1 MDRDKRWERVK
12 IAVDGLVQGVG
23 EKVEGGQDGLVKV
36 LEENYAKNIT
46 DEFFKPIIVNEDK
59 GRIKGRRFVT
69 STGCILLTTYVQ
81 DRDTLYF
88 FNYRSDRM
96 REITSV
102 FGLPEKPME
111 VKVPKD
117 LVRFLASISC
127 RWSQK
132 SLLLAR
138 NYDD

>member
-23 EKVEGGQDGLVKV
+23 EKVEGGQDGLVKL
-36 LEENYAKNIT
+36 LEENYAKDVT
-46 DEFFKPIIVNEDK
+46 DEFFKPIIVNEEK
-59 GRIKGRRFVT
+59 GRIKGNDFRNHSKAFL
-69 STGCILLTTYVQ
+69 LLTVYFQ
-81 DRDTLYF
+81 DRDTLFF

-117 LVRFLASISC
+117 LVRFLNFRLLSMISKIAVV
-127 RWSQK
+127 ST
-132 SLLLAR
+132 
-138 NYDD
+138 